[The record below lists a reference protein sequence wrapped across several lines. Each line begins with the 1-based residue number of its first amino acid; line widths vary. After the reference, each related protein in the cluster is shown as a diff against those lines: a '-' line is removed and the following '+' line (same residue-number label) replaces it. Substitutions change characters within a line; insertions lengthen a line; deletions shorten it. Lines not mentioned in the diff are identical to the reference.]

1 MKAGSLPAKADTAA
15 QRRFYDSL
23 LQHLMRKAKRKNSA
37 HVLLF
42 MDASHFVLGCDFLGG
57 VYSKIRRFVKTF
69 SGRQRYNVLGA
80 INFMTKK
87 VHTITNT
94 TYITATEI
102 CQMLRLV
109 ASEYAGKKIHIVLDN
124 ARYQKCEMVT
134 SLAKELAIDLV
145 FLPPYSP
152 NLNLIERLWKFT
164 KGKLRVKYYSDFT
177 TFKDTIDTIIDGSDN
192 VFKDQVSKL
201 VSEKIQLFDN
211 LELICENTFSSLK
224 RENNQAA

>member
-1 MKAGSLPAKADTAA
+1 MPAKADTVA
-15 QRRFYDSL
+15 QRIFYDSEL
-23 LQHLMRKAKRKNSA
+23 KPLMKKAKRKNSA

-57 VYSKIRRFVKTF
+57 VYSKVRRFVKTF

-80 INFMTKK
+80 VNFMTKK
-87 VHTITNT
+87 VHTVTNI

-102 CQMLRLV
+102 CQLLRTV

-124 ARYQKCEMVT
+124 ARYQKCEVVT

-145 FLPPYSP
+145 YLPPYSP

-164 KGKLRVKYYSDFT
+164 KGKLRVKYYSDFV
-177 TFKDTIDTIIDGSDN
+177 TFKDTIDSIIDGTDT

-201 VSEKIQLFDN
+201 IGEKIQLFDT
-211 LELICENTFSSLK
+211 LTPVCENTFSIPG
-224 RENNQAA
+224 REKKQAA